1 MVDRK
6 HPINIYGK
14 KKQIEVVADMNK
26 ISKFSLVL
34 GVIEEAK
41 LSLGL

>member
-6 HPINIYGK
+6 HTINIYGK
-14 KKQIEVVADMNK
+14 KKHIEVVADMNK
-26 ISKFSLVL
+26 IRKFSLVL
-34 GVIEEAK
+34 GVTEEAK

>member
-6 HPINIYGK
+6 QPINIYGK
-14 KKQIEVVADMNK
+14 NKQIEVVADMNK
-26 ISKFSLVL
+26 ICKFSLDW
-34 GVIEEAK
+34 GVTEEVK